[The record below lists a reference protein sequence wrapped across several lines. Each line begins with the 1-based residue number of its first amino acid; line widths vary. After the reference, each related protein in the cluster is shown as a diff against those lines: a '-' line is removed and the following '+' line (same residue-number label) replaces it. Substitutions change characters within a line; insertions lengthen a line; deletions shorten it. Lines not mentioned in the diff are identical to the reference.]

1 MNFTDPKTRRVYTVT
16 TEGEL
21 LALLA
26 WIAQQ
31 KAAA

>member
-1 MNFTDPKTRRVYTVT
+1 MTFTDPQTHHVYTVT

>member
-1 MNFTDPKTRRVYTVT
+1 MTITIKHHVYTVT

>member
-1 MNFTDPKTRRVYTVT
+1 MTITANHRTYTVT